1 MQRHDRRFRKR
12 FGSALLWLAVSLV
25 WPLHAEVREVRPG
38 EDLQLPAGS
47 GLLLVAVDTDIP
59 LQALRI
65 KRNGTLFDAESIK
78 DIGKGRTTRLY
89 VVPAGRYRWDTVRKP
104 LRSFELGEN
113 EEYSFEVKQGIL
125 NYPGDLIYRD
135 IDEFNAMVHV
145 ANRGLLAMDWMD
157 QTYPEL
163 SERHVLTYMGHYPD
177 PFPAFYRQHGGGTD
191 ADGERAAAP
200 AEATTTP
207 LPETVENLWKPTA
220 VDLISINP
228 GGDLV
233 AVVDREKRGTKWHWT
248 IRMIDLRSET
258 SVLALESPVEISR
271 IDWSGNRAL
280 IVSCGEQHQIDA
292 VFVLHVRGEAAQR
305 TYERVKVPV
314 KGLLVDP
321 LPNDPDHIL
330 FASLYIGPLGADVQV
345 HRLDVSTQYFLNR
358 FEYGRTSALDR
369 GLKDDRQWFTDAA
382 GNLRAAIVVREESR
396 VLVHGR
402 DGQFRD
408 VMTLDDGETFSPFGL
423 STDGNLIYGWSEKD
437 REQRDLVEVDP
448 ATGRIGR
455 TLFSRRGVDVQGALF
470 DGQRNL
476 IGATYYEDGQL
487 VSEYFD
493 AASKALD
500 ERLQRAF
507 PGRTVRILD
516 RDAASRQF
524 LLLVGS
530 SDQPS
535 EIYHLDADAKRA
547 ALLLQTRPWLNGRSF
562 APSRIVRATSKDGFP
577 IEAYLTL
584 PKAQE
589 PVPLVVLAHG
599 GPIGVR
605 DSRYFDPEVQ
615 FLAALGYA
623 VLQVN
628 FRGSEGYGS
637 KFRAAGKRSYGTLIE
652 DDIDAAL
659 AAALA
664 AHALDRE
671 RMCAMGSSYGGYSAL
686 VSAIRWPER
695 FRCVVS
701 MAGVSDRTLFFTASD
716 SGRSK
721 EGRKE
726 LEEAI
731 GDPHTETE
739 SMQAYSPL
747 YRYRDLTVPVLLAHG
762 TEDFRVDYEHTRR
775 LARMLGAAGRPPILV
790 TLEGE
795 AHGVEDQANQKKLW
809 EAVAA
814 FLRANL
820 GVAPVAR
827 SH

>member
-12 FGSALLWLAVSLV
+12 LGLALLWLAASLAL
-25 WPLHAEVREVRPG
+25 PLHAEVREVRAG
-38 EDLQLPAGS
+38 EDLHVPAGS

-65 KRNGTLFDAESIK
+65 KRNGALFDAQSLK
-78 DIGKGRTTRLY
+78 DIAKGRTTRLY
-89 VVPAGRYRWDTVRKP
+89 VAPAGRYRWDAVRESG
-104 LRSFELGEN
+104 RRFELGDD
-113 EEYSFEVKQGIL
+113 EEYSFEVRAGTL
-125 NYPGDLIYRD
+125 SYPGDLVFRD
-135 IDEFNAMVHV
+135 VDQFNAFVHV

-157 QTYPEL
+157 HAHPEL
-163 SERHVLTYMGHYPD
+163 SRRHVLTYMGHYPD
-177 PFPAFYRQHGGGTD
+177 PFPMFYREQGGTAAVGLD
-191 ADGERAAAP
+191 AVPAAGALP
-200 AEATTTP
+200 AAIAD
-207 LPETVENLWKPTA
+207 LWNPSTL
-220 VDLISINP
+220 DSISLNP

-233 AVVDREKRGTKWHWT
+233 AVVESEKRGAKWHWA
-248 IRMIDLRSET
+248 IRMIDLRGET
-258 SVLALESPVEISR
+258 STVALESQVKISR
-271 IDWSGNRAL
+271 IDWSGDRAL
-280 IVSCGEQHQIDA
+280 IISSGEPDEFGVGFI
-292 VFVLHVRGEAAQR
+292 LHVRGEDAQR
-305 TYERVKVPV
+305 TYERFKVPF
-314 KGLLVDP
+314 KGVLVDP

-330 FASLYIGPLGADVQV
+330 FATGNISMLGADILV
-345 HRLDVSTQYFLNR
+345 HRLDISKQYYLDR
-358 FEYGRTSALDR
+358 YEYGRTGALDR
-369 GLKDDRQWFTDAA
+369 GLKDDRAWFTDAN
-382 GNLRAAIVVREESR
+382 GQLRAAIIVRDESR

-402 DGQFRD
+402 PGEFRD

-423 STDGNLIYGWSEKD
+423 SADGNLIYGWSEKD

-448 ATGRIGR
+448 TTGRIGR
-455 TLFSRRGVDVQGALF
+455 TLFSRSGVDVQGALF

-500 ERLQRAF
+500 ARLQRAF

-535 EIYHLDADAKRA
+535 EIYHLDTDAKRA

-562 APSRIVRATSKDGFP
+562 APSHIVRATSKDGFP

-589 PVPLVVLAHG
+589 AVPLVVLAHG

-652 DDIDAAL
+652 DDIDAGL
-659 AAALA
+659 AAALV
-664 AHALDRE
+664 AHPLDRE

-701 MAGVSDRTLFFTASD
+701 VAGVSDRTLFFTASD

-775 LARMLGAAGRPPILV
+775 LARMLGSAGRPPVLV

-795 AHGVEDQANQKKLW
+795 AHGVEEQTNQKKLW

-827 SH
+827 AH